1 MRSTGL
7 SAVNELLSLYSLLPT
22 DKQQMIDHETN
33 RILANVRWIPQV
45 GPQTEAYFCLADELL
60 YGGAAGGG
68 KSDLLLGVAIN
79 VAQSTTI
86 FRAAYKDLKDL
97 ELRSQK
103 ILGTKDGYNG
113 SDKLWQLGNERIIS
127 FGALGQPGSELD
139 WQGRRRAFMG
149 FDEAALLPK
158 SRVQYVMGWA
168 AGRVIYAT
176 NPPLSAEG
184 EWLIVWFAPWLDP
197 FFKDPAKPGELRWFI
212 NNKEGDPIWVKGP
225 GEYDRGD
232 GEMSIAKSR
241 TFIPS
246 LLKDNAYLTQ
256 DDKYQKTIDS
266 LPEPMRSALKFGN
279 FMAARVDHAYQIVP
293 AEWIRQAQARWTPE
307 GRKRPMQCVGVDVA
321 QGGKAK
327 LAIAPMH
334 VGNWFDEVKTVPG
347 VDVKD
352 GPAVKGHV
360 ITHTQDG
367 APIAVDCTGGWG
379 GDAATQLK
387 QAHQDVIKIVYSEK
401 TGACDPDSKIVYK
414 NLRAEM
420 LWEMRRALNPKSGEN
435 IALPPG
441 SKILAQGSAAR
452 WALKGGEIQ
461 AEMKEDIEK
470 RLGSTPDEWDAIME
484 AWYIRG
490 RGIGRMR
497 RGEPS
502 KWAQQGQGPQPTDG
516 DPFAV
521 DGF

>member
-1 MRSTGL
+1 MNLTGS
-7 SAVNELLSLYSLLPT
+7 SALNELLSLYDQLPQ
-22 DKQQMIDHETN
+22 DKQRELDHEAD
-33 RILANVRWIPQV
+33 RIIGNTRWIPQI
-45 GPQTEAYFCLADELL
+45 GPQTEAYFSVADELL

-68 KSDLLLGVAIN
+68 KSDLLLGTAIN

-86 FRAAYKDLKDL
+86 FRAAFKDLKDL

-103 ILGTKDGYNG
+103 ILGTTDGYNA
-113 SDKLWQLGNERIIS
+113 SDKLWQLGGGRIIS
-127 FGALGQPGSELD
+127 FGALGKPGSELD
-139 WQGRRRAFMG
+139 WQGRRRALMG
-149 FDEAALLPK
+149 FDEAAQLLK
-158 SRVQYVMGWA
+158 ARVQYVLGWA

-184 EWLIVWFAPWLDP
+184 EWLITWFAPWLDP
-197 FFKDPAKPGELRWFI
+197 FYKNPAQPGELRWFI
-212 NNKEGDPIWVKGP
+212 NNTEGDPIWVDGP

-232 GEMSIAKSR
+232 GEISKAKSR

-256 DDKYQKTIDS
+256 DDKYQKTIDA

-279 FMAARVDHAYQIVP
+279 FMAARQDHAWQVIP
-293 AEWIRQAQARWTPE
+293 SEWIRLAQARWTRD
-307 GRKRPMQCVGVDVA
+307 GGNGKAMQCMGVDVA
-321 QGGKAK
+321 QGGRAK

-334 VGNWFDEVKTVPG
+334 VGNWFAEVVTIPG

-352 GPAVKGHV
+352 GPVVKGHV
-360 ITHTQDG
+360 ITHQMNG

-379 GDAATQLK
+379 GDAATQLS
-387 QAHQDVIKIVYSEK
+387 QAHQDVIKVVYSSK
-401 TGACDPDSKIVYK
+401 SGAADPDTQIVYK

-420 LWEMRRALNPKSGEN
+420 HWELRRALNPKSGEN

-441 SKILAQGSAAR
+441 PKILAQGSAAR
-452 WALKGGEIQ
+452 WTLKGGEIQ
-461 AEMKEDIEK
+461 VEMKEDIEK

-490 RGIGRMR
+490 RGLR
-497 RGEPS
+497 RRELPKS
-502 KWAQQGQGPQPTDG
+502 WQQQQGTDG
-516 DPFAV
+516 DPFSV